1 MPGENRTILE
11 NMPLDSSVVPI
22 IFKDFVVHWRD
33 IEEARLSG
41 ISMPAAKAAVA
52 ASACARREDAMVL
65 FGDPGGARQGLMNVP
80 GRNVIKGAT
89 WDRPGNAFENFRQ
102 AMEVLMLKGHK
113 GPYGAIVTPWI
124 FAAMHNVQEGTTLL
138 EYSHVSSLLQS
149 GVFWSSLMPKDTA
162 LVISGG
168 KLHLELIV
176 TIDTSLAF
184 LRYRQMNPVL
194 RVLQSEYL
202 RILQPGALCTFEP

>member
-1 MPGENRTILE
+1 MRHDFAQPASPFRADEWAQLLALTTRIGNSSVSRKLMGKTRPLGPGLQTVRHESVVAITEGLHTMPGENRTILE

-80 GRNVIKGAT
+80 GRNVIK
-89 WDRPGNAFENFRQ
+89 
-102 AMEVLMLKGHK
+102 
-113 GPYGAIVTPWI
+113 
-124 FAAMHNVQEGTTLL
+124 
-138 EYSHVSSLLQS
+138 
-149 GVFWSSLMPKDTA
+149 
-162 LVISGG
+162 
-168 KLHLELIV
+168 
-176 TIDTSLAF
+176 
-184 LRYRQMNPVL
+184 
-194 RVLQSEYL
+194 
-202 RILQPGALCTFEP
+202 